1 MIKTMLRRI
10 FIVLLPFGIMT
21 LFNEW
26 QRPNESKDV
35 YQYFDVNTMNSGA
48 RDPEKCSW
56 ACHNRTVYCKEHHV
70 RYLNDYLKYTDV
82 PYFTMISGLKS
93 TGNYR
98 MANIVLLVIIIPG
111 LIMFFFIRT
120 LELREK
126 IHQITSNKAQA

>member
-1 MIKTMLRRI
+1 MLRRI
-10 FIVLLPFGIMT
+10 FILLLPFAVMII
-21 LFNEW
+21 FNEW

-35 YQYFDVNTMNSGA
+35 YRYFDVNTMNSGA
-48 RDPEKCSW
+48 RDPEQCSW
-56 ACHNRTVYCKEHHV
+56 ACHNRTVYCKEHHI
-70 RYLNDYLKYTDV
+70 RYLNNYLQYTDV

-120 LELREK
+120 LELRDQ
-126 IHQITSNKAQA
+126 IQQITSNKAQA